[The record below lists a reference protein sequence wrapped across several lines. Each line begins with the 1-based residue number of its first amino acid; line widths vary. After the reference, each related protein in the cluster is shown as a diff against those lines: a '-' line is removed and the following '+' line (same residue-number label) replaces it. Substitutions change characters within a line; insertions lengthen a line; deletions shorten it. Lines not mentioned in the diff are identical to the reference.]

1 MATEEKSHTK
11 RFSGEDL
18 DGREY
23 RRWRLWVEAKLASMK
38 DMAATQRGP
47 YVFCL
52 LDGLAMESVE
62 HLSLENLKQENGD
75 KHIWAVLDARFPD
88 RQKHDWMA
96 ECLREIFSLSAAEGE
111 SMVTWTARVQE
122 VFLKCR
128 RKVSITFPE
137 EAQGWICLHA
147 SGLSEDQRAIVT
159 AKTQGELKF
168 DVVTA
173 AMRSCFPDYRAPSKS
188 SKVRSSAALL
198 LEHERERPE
207 EEFFDSPEAG
217 QSDELQLEVE
227 AFLSEH
233 GALPDSQSGT
243 QGDVFDETEVAE
255 VLAATWKEKRME
267 IAKLQKSRRFGQVNT
282 VKKQFSREVADLR
295 KKSRCHRCHQ
305 VGHWQRDCP
314 KPPGSK
320 PDQEPR
326 KSGAAMVQHSAGSL
340 QSVPELGELQSMPE
354 FQPVETEQHQEAHSH
369 ESLLVSSPGYGII
382 DSGCGRTLIG
392 QETLNSFMR
401 LFHDLKISEIHTR
414 KELNLFKFGNGQ
426 EEASERVVC
435 MPVAINGKRGFVEAA
450 IIKGTAPLLL
460 SRKAMR
466 SLKAVLDFNAETLCL
481 EGGTPQKLQTNEAG
495 QYVINVLQFQEKC
508 TPDSSTET
516 LAAEHLPCGK
526 ISAKQNRGLQ
536 SQKKSWTKGKSKCA
550 VAELFSPPRFSKAAE
565 TMGETG
571 LSFDIVDGWDLTS
584 PAVQRKVDQQL
595 EEAQPELLVA
605 CPECKHWGG
614 WYRLNQHKLPMVQQL
629 QNRRTAI
636 KQADFVADQ
645 IKKQLRRGGRVLV
658 EHPWSSGL
666 WKHPPIAKVL
676 KEMHLCRADLCAY
689 DLVDPDSQLPILKPT
704 GVAVSHEDMK
714 PLALQCPG
722 HRCHKTVEGRCADG
736 ENLSSKTA
744 RYTPKFCKHW
754 LSCIRPGLHLCHFA
768 DLEDQADCKSE
779 IPVNSE
785 VLVAEEQTDDE
796 VRVTLKRLHNN
807 LGHPSDRDLSRV
819 VKNAGGTAQ
828 AIRLA
833 SSFSQSCEVCKNRQR
848 PTPCLPASVNHSTE
862 FGQRVGF
869 DVKQVPGWGVNQKV
883 KCLNIVDYASSFQ
896 VMVPFFETETA
907 DLLHQLFRDRWLAW
921 AGPPVE
927 IVVDPA
933 RTTTAMSIVDP
944 LESSG
949 VRINTIAAEAH
960 NQLGKVEKHGHLF
973 ELILGKVLEQCQP
986 TNRAE
991 FELCV
996 TQTMNAKNELI
1007 NNKGLSPAQLVFG
1020 RNPRVPS
1027 DLLQDQPCVVA
1038 GTAPL
1043 HCEVASRAQAI
1054 RASARTALVM
1064 SQDDITL
1071 RTALNAR
1078 PRAER
1083 EFVSGDYVCY
1093 WRTQKYQKGIRLVG
1107 GRWFGTAIVM
1117 GRLGRNLLIYHR
1129 KNMFKVAPEHL
1140 RHASTEEKLASQ
1152 IDSGELKGISE
1163 LVEKQG
1169 LLGHQF
1175 VDLTGQPTPPSADS
1189 AGHVVPQQNQPDFW
1203 LRRGDQLCRI
1213 HRQPRSGKYMPEPD
1227 DPVVPNFELEDWR
1240 LTRIPSINHES
1251 TDHPWSNP
1259 DEAHSTVGDSLW
1271 VGETIFN
1278 IIRDRPD
1285 PKIPTP
1291 IPVPTDDIFG
1301 EGPLAESE
1309 PREPTLT
1316 DDRNRSEPFPSIHEP
1331 SGSESASSAS
1341 AVYGPVRARQTTK
1354 SPPSFV
1360 FRPPGTTQSDFI
1372 EMINESPM
1380 EVGQHSSEK
1389 RSLSREPSNPPPHK
1403 SLKTGDECLAIS
1415 SLNEHSKNSV
1425 EVLLANFLQ
1434 KKLQKELHHSR
1445 NDPELQERI
1454 DASKLV
1460 EWKTLEEEKKVIRI
1474 IPPHEAVSL
1483 RKNKAD
1489 RIMTSRFVV
1498 TEKTEDED
1506 KRLKSRWCLR
1516 GHHDPDLITKILAGK
1531 CHSPTLSQ
1539 LARNLVL
1546 QLIVSHRWTMNLG
1559 DIKGAFLEADV
1570 KEQASSNPVYSEL
1583 PPGGVPGVKEGSLVL
1598 ILGNIYGANDAP
1610 HNWYKEFDKVAIE
1623 SGFIRSKFDS
1633 CLYLCFGASG
1643 RLEGIMGAHVDD
1655 TITGGHGET
1664 YDKAVAT
1671 LRRRFPFRKWRSG
1684 EGEFLGT
1691 VYRQDPHTF
1700 EITYQQKDYALNI
1713 TPIKVS
1719 KERAQQVDFPAAPKE
1734 IAALRAVNGA
1744 LGWVSSQS
1752 RPDLCVQ
1759 TSLSQQVFPNP
1770 TVRDLLTANQA
1781 VRRAR
1786 QQADLCIKVPF
1797 IPLEELTIC
1806 FWSDAAFAN
1815 TNEHKTQGGWLIGLT
1830 SKEMS
1835 KGTDVP
1841 VGCLGWKSYRLP
1853 RVVSSTMGGEAQ
1865 AFATASGIAEWSLL
1879 LLSECLDGI
1888 FSLDRTEE
1896 ILKKRKPIGMTD
1908 CRSLYDH
1915 LISLGSGGT
1924 LDDKRTAIDIAIIRQ
1939 SIQRCGLEPRWVPT
1953 GHMVA
1958 DGLTKDKAEPRD
1970 LLRSVLRN
1978 AKYQLADE
1986 QTVLDRK
1993 KEERENRK
2001 QKAADRAIA
2010 NKTWSIKESDSS
2022 GDSQHLV
2029 VP

>member
-1 MATEEKSHTK
+1 MSNDDKSYTK

-38 DMAATQRGP
+38 DMSATQRGP
-47 YVFCL
+47 FVFCL
-52 LDGLAMESVE
+52 LDGMALESVE
-62 HLSLENLKQENGD
+62 HLSLEQLKQENGD
-75 KHIWAVLDARFPD
+75 KHIWSALDSRFPD

-96 ECLREIFSLSAAEGE
+96 ECLREIFGLSAKEGE

-122 VFLKCR
+122 VFAKCK
-128 RKVSITFPE
+128 RKVAITFPE

-173 AMRSCFPDYRAPSKS
+173 AMRSCFPDYRAPSKT
-188 SKVRSSAALL
+188 SKIRSSAALL
-198 LEHERERPE
+198 LEHETEPTE
-207 EEFFDSPEAG
+207 EEVADHLDSSPP
-217 QSDELQLEVE
+217 DELQLEVE
-227 AFLSEH
+227 AFLLEH
-233 GALPDSQSGT
+233 GALPDSAAGSA
-243 QGDVFDETEVAE
+243 GDVFDEAEVAE

-282 VKKQFSREVADLR
+282 VKKQFSRDVTELK

-314 KPPGSK
+314 KPPGWK
-320 PDQEPR
+320 PEQDTK
-326 KSGAAMVQHSAGSL
+326 KSGAAMVQHSSGIL
-340 QSVPELGELQSMPE
+340 QSVPEMDVVQSVPE
-354 FQPVETEQHQEAHSH
+354 FQSLEQQAGSNQAH

-401 LFHDLKISEIHTR
+401 LFHDLKIDQIHTR
-414 KELNLFKFGNGQ
+414 RELNLFKFGNGQ
-426 EEASERVVC
+426 EETSDRVVR
-435 MPVAINGKRGFVEAA
+435 MPVAINGKRGFIEAA

-460 SRKAMR
+460 SRKAMM
-466 SLKAVLDFNAETLCL
+466 SLKAVLDFNAETLRL
-481 EGGTPQKLQTNEAG
+481 EGGNPQKLQTNEAG
-495 QYVINVLQFQEKC
+495 QYIINVLQFEEEPRC
-508 TPDSSTET
+508 PYSSES
-516 LAAEHLPCGK
+516 LAAEHVPVGQ
-526 ISAKQNRGLQ
+526 ISTKQNRALQ
-536 SQKKSWTKGKSKCA
+536 AQKNSWNKGESKCM
-550 VAELFSPPRFSKAAE
+550 VAELFSPPRFSAVAK

-571 LSFDIVDGWDLTS
+571 LSFDIEDGWDLTIPS
-584 PAVQRKVDQQL
+584 VQKKVDQQL
-595 EEAQPELLVA
+595 SEARPELLVA

-629 QNRRTAI
+629 QNRRIAI

-676 KEMHLCRADLCAY
+676 KEMHLCRTDLCAY
-689 DLVDPDSQLPILKPT
+689 DLIDPDSKLPILKPT

-714 PLALQCPG
+714 SLALQCPG
-722 HRCHKTVEGRCADG
+722 HRCHKTVEGRCLDG

-744 RYTPKFCKHW
+744 RYTPKFCRQW
-754 LSCIRPGLHLCHFA
+754 LSCVRPSLHLCHFA
-768 DLEDQADCKSE
+768 DLEDSTAVPSE
-779 IPVNSE
+779 A
-785 VLVAEEQTDDE
+785 LVAEDLKDE
-796 VRVTLKRLHNN
+796 DVLSTLKRLHNN

-819 VKNAGGTAQ
+819 VKNAGGTSQ

-833 SSFSQSCEVCKNRQR
+833 SSFSQGCEVCKNRQR
-848 PTPCLPASVNHSTE
+848 PTPCLPASINHATE

-896 VMVPFFETETA
+896 VMVPFFETETSEV
-907 DLLHQLFRDRWLAW
+907 LHQLFRDRWLAW

-927 IVVDPA
+927 VVVDPA
-933 RTTTAMSIVDP
+933 RTTTAMSVVDP
-944 LESSG
+944 LEMSG
-949 VRINTIAAEAH
+949 IRINTIAAEAH

-973 ELILGKVLEQCQP
+973 ELVLGKVLEQIQP
-986 TNRAE
+986 KNRTE
-991 FELCV
+991 FEMCI

-1027 DLLQDQPCVVA
+1027 DLLQEQPCVVA
-1038 GTAPL
+1038 GTSPL
-1043 HCEVASRAQAI
+1043 HCEIASRSQAI

-1064 SQDDITL
+1064 AQDDITL

-1093 WRTQKYQKGIRLVG
+1093 WRTQKYQRGVRLVG
-1107 GRWFGTAIVM
+1107 GRWFGTAVVM

-1140 RHASTEEKLASQ
+1140 RHASSEEKLASQ

-1163 LVEKQG
+1163 LIEKEG

-1175 VDLTGQPTPPSADS
+1175 VDLTSQPVPPSADA
-1189 AGHVVPQQNQPDFW
+1189 AGHAVAQQEDFW
-1203 LRRGDQLCRI
+1203 IRRGDQLCRV
-1213 HRQPRSGKYMPEPD
+1213 HRRLRTTKFMPEPD
-1227 DPVVPNFELEDWR
+1227 DPVVPNFDLEDWR
-1240 LTRIPSINHES
+1240 LTKIPSLNHES
-1251 TDHPWSNP
+1251 VDHPWTSP
-1259 DEAHSTVGDSLW
+1259 DGAFAPVGDQPW
-1271 VGETIFN
+1271 IGETIFN
-1278 IIRDRPD
+1278 IIRDRPE
-1285 PKIPTP
+1285 PKVPPAVEVPDINVLEETP
-1291 IPVPTDDIFG
+1291 EESSASHKTSTA
-1301 EGPLAESE
+1301 EG
-1309 PREPTLT
+1309 
-1316 DDRNRSEPFPSIHEP
+1316 RNRSEPFPSVGESKSSEP
-1331 SGSESASSAS
+1331 NESPTV
-1341 AVYGPVRARQTTK
+1341 VYGPVRARQTSK

-1360 FRPPGTTQSDFI
+1360 FRPPGTMQSDFI
-1372 EMINESPM
+1372 EMISDSPE
-1380 EVGQHSSEK
+1380 EVSQQSSEK
-1389 RSLSREPSNPPPHK
+1389 RSLSREPSNSPPCK

-1415 SLNEHSKNSV
+1415 SHSDSSRNAI

-1434 KKLQKELHHSR
+1434 KKMQKELHHSR
-1445 NDPELQERI
+1445 NEPELQERI
-1454 DASKLV
+1454 DASKLI
-1460 EWKTLEEEKKVIRI
+1460 EWKTLEEEKRVIKVI
-1474 IPPHEAVSL
+1474 PPQEASVI
-1483 RKNKAD
+1483 RKKKPD
-1489 RIMTSRFVV
+1489 RIMSSRFVI

-1506 KRLKSRWCLR
+1506 KRIKSRWCLR
-1516 GHHDPDLITKILAGK
+1516 GHHDPDLITKILTGK

-1570 KEQASSNPVYSEL
+1570 KEQASINPVYSEL
-1583 PPGGVPGVKEGSLVL
+1583 PPGGVPGIPEGSLVL
-1598 ILGNIYGANDAP
+1598 ILGNIYGAHDAP

-1623 SGFIRSKFDS
+1623 AGFVRSKFDS

-1643 RLEGIMGAHVDD
+1643 DLEGIMGAHVDD
-1655 TITGGHGET
+1655 TITGGKGET
-1664 YDKAVAT
+1664 YDRAIT
-1671 LRRRFPFRKWRSG
+1671 ILRSRFPFRKWRSG

-1691 VYRQDPHTF
+1691 VYKQNSNTF
-1700 EITYQQKDYALNI
+1700 EISYQQKDYAYNI

-1719 KERAQQVDFPAAPKE
+1719 KERARQAEFPANAKE
-1734 IAALRAVNGA
+1734 VAALRAVNGA
-1744 LGWVSSQS
+1744 LGWLSSQS

-1770 TVRDLLTANQA
+1770 TVRDLLNANQA

-1786 QQADLCIKVPF
+1786 QQADLHITVPF
-1797 IPLEELTIC
+1797 IPVEELTVC

-1815 TNEHKTQGGWLIGLT
+1815 GLEHRTQGGWLIGLT

-1835 KGTDVP
+1835 KGSDVP
-1841 VGCLGWKSYRLP
+1841 NWL
-1853 RVVSSTMGGEAQ
+1853 
-1865 AFATASGIAEWSLL
+1865 F
-1879 LLSECLDGI
+1879 
-1888 FSLDRTEE
+1888 
-1896 ILKKRKPIGMTD
+1896 
-1908 CRSLYDH
+1908 
-1915 LISLGSGGT
+1915 
-1924 LDDKRTAIDIAIIRQ
+1924 
-1939 SIQRCGLEPRWVPT
+1939 GLE
-1953 GHMVA
+1953 
-1958 DGLTKDKAEPRD
+1958 
-1970 LLRSVLRN
+1970 
-1978 AKYQLADE
+1978 
-1986 QTVLDRK
+1986 
-1993 KEERENRK
+1993 
-2001 QKAADRAIA
+2001 I
-2010 NKTWSIKESDSS
+2010 ISS
-2022 GDSQHLV
+2022 AQSSLFHHGR
-2029 VP
+2029 

>member
-1 MATEEKSHTK
+1 MSSDERSHTK

-38 DMAATQRGP
+38 DMSATQRGP
-47 YVFCL
+47 FVFCL
-52 LDGLAMESVE
+52 LDGVAMESVE
-62 HLSLENLKQENGD
+62 HLSLEQLKQENGD
-75 KHIWAVLDARFPD
+75 KHIWAALDSRFPD

-96 ECLREIFSLSAAEGE
+96 ECLREIFSLSASEGE

-122 VFLKCR
+122 VFAKCR
-128 RKVSITFPE
+128 RKVAVTFPE

-173 AMRSCFPDYRAPSKS
+173 AMRSCFPDYRAPAKT

-198 LEHERERPE
+198 LEHELEQPE
-207 EEFFDSPEAG
+207 EDTLDAFETGSP
-217 QSDELQLEVE
+217 DELQLEVE

-233 GALPDSQSGT
+233 GALPDSAAGSHGE
-243 QGDVFDETEVAE
+243 VFDEAEVAE

-267 IAKLQKSRRFGQVNT
+267 IAKLQKSRRFGQVST
-282 VKKQFSREVADLR
+282 VKKQFGRDVADL
-295 KKSRCHRCHQ
+295 KKRSRCHRCHQ

-314 KPPGSK
+314 KPPGWK
-320 PDQEPR
+320 PDQESK
-326 KSGAAMVQHSAGSL
+326 KSGVAMVQHFSGVL
-340 QSVPELGELQSMPE
+340 QSVPEMEPEQSVPE
-354 FQPVETEQHQEAHSH
+354 FQLMEHQHVAPETH

-401 LFHDLKISEIHTR
+401 LFHELKISQVHTR

-426 EEASERVVC
+426 EETSDRVVR
-435 MPVAINGKRGFVEAA
+435 MPVAINGKRGFIEAA

-460 SRKAMR
+460 SRKAMS
-466 SLKAVLDFNAETLCL
+466 SLKAILDFNSETLCL
-481 EGGTPQKLQTNEAG
+481 EGGKPQKLQINEAG
-495 QYVINVLQFQEKC
+495 QYIINVLQFEEEPKQE
-508 TPDSSTET
+508 SATESF
-516 LAAEHLPCGK
+516 AAQHLPVGT
-526 ISAKQNRGLQ
+526 ISKKQDRALQ
-536 SQKKSWTKGKSKCA
+536 AQKDSWTKGDSKCL
-550 VAELFSPPRFSKAAE
+550 VAELFSPPRFSAVAK

-584 PAVQRKVDQQL
+584 PSVQKKVDQQL
-595 EEAQPELLVA
+595 REAKPELLVA

-614 WYRLNQHKLPMVQQL
+614 WYRINQHKIPMLQQL

-666 WKHPPIAKVL
+666 WKHPPMAKVL
-676 KEMHLCRADLCAY
+676 KEMHLCRTDLCAY
-689 DLVDPDSQLPILKPT
+689 DLIDPDSKLPILKPT

-714 PLALQCPG
+714 SLALQCPG
-722 HRCHKTVEGRCADG
+722 HQCHKTVEGRCADG

-744 RYTPKFCKHW
+744 RYTPKFCRHW
-754 LSCIRPGLHLCHFA
+754 LSCVRPSLHLCHFA
-768 DLEDQADCKSE
+768 DFEDPTTLESE
-779 IPVNSE
+779 A
-785 VLVAEEQTDDE
+785 LAAEDQTDDDD
-796 VRVTLKRLHNN
+796 VRSTLKRLHNN

-819 VKNAGGTAQ
+819 VKNAGGTSQ

-833 SSFSQSCEVCKNRQR
+833 SSFSQGCEVCKNRQR
-848 PTPCLPASVNHSTE
+848 PTPCLPASVNHATE

-907 DLLHQLFRDRWLAW
+907 EVLHQLFRDRWLAW

-927 IVVDPA
+927 VVVDPA

-944 LESSG
+944 LESAG
-949 VRINTIAAEAH
+949 IRINTIAAEAH

-973 ELILGKVLEQCQP
+973 ELVLSKVLEQIQP
-986 TNRAE
+986 KNRTE
-991 FELCV
+991 FEMCI

-1027 DLLQDQPCVVA
+1027 DLLQEQPCVVA
-1038 GTAPL
+1038 STAPL
-1043 HCEVASRAQAI
+1043 HCEVASRSQAI

-1152 IDSGELKGISE
+1152 IDTGELKGISE

-1175 VDLTGQPTPPSADS
+1175 VDLTGQQAPPSADS
-1189 AGHVVPQQNQPDFW
+1189 AGHEVAQQDRQDFW
-1203 LRRGDQLCRI
+1203 LRRGNQLCRI
-1213 HRQPRSGKYMPEPD
+1213 HRQQRSSKFMPEAD

-1240 LTRIPSINHES
+1240 LTRIPTLNHES
-1251 TDHPWSNP
+1251 IDHPWTNP
-1259 DEAHSTVGDSLW
+1259 DIAFATVGEEPW
-1271 VGETIFN
+1271 TGETIFN
-1278 IIRDRPD
+1278 IIRDRPES
-1285 PKIPTP
+1285 KVTTAIG
-1291 IPVPTDDIFG
+1291 VPDINLFEETSEEASDSKG
-1301 EGPLAESE
+1301 NSSTEGRS
-1309 PREPTLT
+1309 
-1316 DDRNRSEPFPSIHEP
+1316 RSEPFPSVGETKSSERKESP
-1331 SGSESASSAS
+1331 SV
-1341 AVYGPVRARQTTK
+1341 VYGPVRARQPSK

-1360 FRPPGTTQSDFI
+1360 FRPPGTLQSDFI
-1372 EMINESPM
+1372 EMINDSPE
-1380 EVGQHSSEK
+1380 EVSQHSNEK
-1389 RSLSREPSNPPPHK
+1389 RSLSREPSNSPPCK
-1403 SLKTGDECLAIS
+1403 SLKTGDECLVAS
-1415 SLNEHSKNSV
+1415 SRECLSKDGI

-1434 KKLQKELHHSR
+1434 KKMQKELHHSR
-1445 NDPELQERI
+1445 NEPELQEKI

-1460 EWKTLEEEKKVIRI
+1460 EWKTLEEEKKVIQVV
-1474 IPPHEAVSL
+1474 PPHEAAII
-1483 RKNKAD
+1483 RKKKPD
-1489 RIMTSRFVV
+1489 RIMSSRFVI

-1506 KRLKSRWCLR
+1506 KRIKSRWCLR

-1546 QLIVSHRWTMNLG
+1546 QLIVSHKWTMNLG

-1570 KEQASSNPVYSEL
+1570 KEQASINPVYSEL

-1610 HNWYKEFDKVAIE
+1610 HNWYKEFDKVALE
-1623 SGFIRSKFDS
+1623 SGFVRSKFDS
-1633 CLYLCFGASG
+1633 CLYLCFSPSG
-1643 RLEGIMGAHVDD
+1643 ILEGIMGAHVDD
-1655 TITGGHGET
+1655 TITGGAGET
-1664 YDKAVAT
+1664 YDRAIAS
-1671 LRRRFPFRKWRSG
+1671 LRSRFPFRKWRSG

-1691 VYRQDPHTF
+1691 LYKQDPHTF
-1700 EITYQQKDYALNI
+1700 EISYQQREYAVNI

-1719 KERAQQVDFPAAPKE
+1719 RERARQVEFPATTKE

-1759 TSLSQQVFPNP
+1759 TSLSQQVFPHP
-1770 TVRDLLTANQA
+1770 TVHDLLTANQA

-1786 QQADLCIKVPF
+1786 QQADLHIKVPF
-1797 IPLEELTIC
+1797 IPVEELTVC

-1815 TNEHKTQGGWLIGLT
+1815 THEHRTQGGWLIGLT

-1835 KGTDVP
+1835 QGSDVP
-1841 VGCLGWKSYRLP
+1841 IGCLGWKSYRLP
-1853 RVVSSTMGGEAQ
+1853 RVVSSTVGGEAQ

-1879 LLSECLDGI
+1879 LLAECLDGT
-1888 FSLDRTEE
+1888 FSLDKTEE
-1896 ILKKRKPIGMTD
+1896 VLKRRKPIGMTD

-1953 GHMVA
+1953 DHMVA
-1958 DGLTKDKAEPRD
+1958 DGLTKDKAEPCD

-2001 QKAADRAIA
+2001 RKAASRASV
-2010 NKTWSIKESDSS
+2010 NGKSEVEEHMGP
-2022 GDSQHLV
+2022 GDSQQFV